1 MRTSGSFA
9 MPRSDPAKAVQVLDL
24 MLAFFNNGKRWTRR
38 SFIGSKGR
46 RCLIGALAH
55 IRDQHAIQGDGA
67 EHYLREITGTRRLPD
82 NLDLMTYNDHC
93 KNFQSLRS
101 TIIKARGLAQAE
113 LAGTDQREADSR
125 GGIEALCRLI
135 STREEIQALRRDV
148 LRQERGFAALQL
160 DMDQVKT
167 RLDPHHDAE

>member
-46 RCLIGALAH
+46 RCVIGALAH

-93 KNFQSLRS
+93 KKTFKASAAPSSRRAAWRRPSLPAASR
-101 TIIKARGLAQAE
+101 RF
-113 LAGTDQREADSR
+113 AD
-125 GGIEALCRLI
+125 
-135 STREEIQALRRDV
+135 
-148 LRQERGFAALQL
+148 
-160 DMDQVKT
+160 
-167 RLDPHHDAE
+167 